1 MTDNEIIKA
10 LEWHSNDEEHCSP
23 CPYEEHSVT
32 HYCLDMLLDDARS
45 LVARQKEEIERLKN
59 RDLQVE
65 VSEKLERKIKAE
77 AVKDFAEKFEMAFF
91 IKQDE
96 QREQMLD
103 ILKSHRAT
111 LSYSDVEQATDNW
124 LRGYGESVQDVI
136 GILDNLLKETAGETE

>member
-1 MTDNEIIKA
+1 MTAKEITTA
-10 LEWHSNDEEHCSP
+10 LECCKKDDCDNCPNDFGNCYANLAGCS
-23 CPYEEHSVT
+23 
-32 HYCLDMLLDDARS
+32 LDLISRKQA
-45 LVARQKEEIERLKN
+45 EIEKLKIEN
-59 RDLQVE
+59 QSLR
-65 VSEKLERKIKAE
+65 SAANSYKIHYNEARAE
-77 AVKDFAEKFEMAFF
+77 AVKEFAEKFEMAFF

>member
-1 MTDNEIIKA
+1 M
-10 LEWHSNDEEHCSP
+10 
-23 CPYEEHSVT
+23 
-32 HYCLDMLLDDARS
+32 
-45 LVARQKEEIERLKN
+45 
-59 RDLQVE
+59 
-65 VSEKLERKIKAE
+65 KLERKIKAE
-77 AVKDFAEKFEMAFF
+77 AVKEFAEKFETALF

>member
-1 MTDNEIIKA
+1 MTD
-10 LEWHSNDEEHCSP
+10 
-23 CPYEEHSVT
+23 
-32 HYCLDMLLDDARS
+32 R
-45 LVARQKEEIERLKN
+45 ERLTALLMAGAGDFIEKN
-59 RDLQVE
+59 GALNCTKLADYLLEHGVIVPPYLQVE

-77 AVKDFAEKFEMAFF
+77 AVKEFAEKFEMAFF

>member
-10 LEWHSNDEEHCSP
+10 LECLRGNAFDCGE
-23 CPYEEHSVT
+23 CPYCSCYPAPCEQQVAK
-32 HYCLDMLLDDARS
+32 DALS
-45 LVARQKEEIERLKN
+45 LVIRQKEEIERLKN

-77 AVKDFAEKFEMAFF
+77 AVKEFAEKFEMAFF
-91 IKQDE
+91 IKLDE

>member
-1 MTDNEIIKA
+1 MTDK
-10 LEWHSNDEEHCSP
+10 
-23 CPYEEHSVT
+23 
-32 HYCLDMLLDDARS
+32 
-45 LVARQKEEIERLKN
+45 ERLIDLMIDAK
-59 RDLQVE
+59 RTEPETGSFTEYLADYLLEHGVIVPPYLQVE

-77 AVKDFAEKFEMAFF
+77 AVKEFAEKFEMAFF

-136 GILDNLLKETAGETE
+136 GILDNLLKETAGDTE